1 MNRRQLGRRHHKM
14 PPKTIATSPR
24 IFLSVEEVAM
34 LFGTSKKTVYR
45 LLDRGLLKASNA
57 LRHRMIL
64 RASVDEFIAT
74 TVK

>member
-1 MNRRQLGRRHHKM
+1 
-14 PPKTIATSPR
+14 
-24 IFLSVEEVAM
+24 M

-64 RASVDEFIAT
+64 RASGDEFIAT

>member
-1 MNRRQLGRRHHKM
+1 M

-24 IFLSVEEVAM
+24 IFLSVAEVAM
-34 LFGTSKKTVYR
+34 LFGTRKITVYR

-64 RASVDEFIAT
+64 SASVDEFIAT

>member
-1 MNRRQLGRRHHKM
+1 
-14 PPKTIATSPR
+14 
-24 IFLSVEEVAM
+24 M